1 MKERMK
7 RAGGRI
13 MGQVINMRQM
23 EQKLQRADRKQSRL
37 YLFCNFMALMIIS
50 AYSALMLSPTVQKV
64 FPEGGDSRKQ
74 MYMIFVMTLLGCVV
88 FTIYA
93 LGLFFRHKSRQL
105 GVLMAL
111 GASRKRLAPGLYR
124 EVILLSGVSAILG
137 TAAGFPFV
145 WVIWHAFRLFLVD
158 SSDMVLTFD
167 FRCLFISLLFLLLVV
182 GFAGLTAWRYLKKTN
197 IMEVIRE
204 EHINEPVKEL
214 GRWCGPVGFL
224 VLLTGAV
231 LGYGAPLACDKW
243 FSMFPPAWVSV
254 FYAPVFV
261 GLYMIMLHTVVH
273 GWKSHRKN
281 PYKNIISR
289 SMMKFQG
296 KQTVNNLLV
305 VTLLIAGGCFAV
317 FYLPTNGISAVLR
330 YASLPYD
337 YFYKYQADQDMP
349 DRTEIEALGREY
361 DLSLKDWNECD
372 YVTVGMGG
380 MAKIYEEDGLRY
392 HIEYVPMQQEA
403 MVLSEDAYQ
412 MITGQEVDVEPGT
425 YWCLNDKAETSL
437 YVNDSAKEITNMTT
451 RKALATE
458 FAGFLHYDHL
468 AETIPCCV
476 LDNADYALIS
486 EGLTDDWRGRF
497 VAFNVDGKDSYPF
510 ANAFFRLFV
519 SSFDESCERPSY
531 YDRVQKI
538 RENEE
543 GKEYWGDTDDM
554 TTIRYEMA
562 DSFMFRNFWVY
573 MPSFRILSQND
584 YLRNMAVMFM
594 MFLFIFIVCM
604 ITALVVC
611 YTRCQSIALN
621 NRYIFDDLKKL
632 GASPVFL
639 DREVHSQCGNVFKVP
654 SMVGTTAMFLLF
666 SMILYANDGRMLK
679 TEWMAMGV
687 CLCIIAAIGGVIY
700 AVYRS
705 SVRAIKAQ
713 LQI

>member
-1 MKERMK
+1 MMNMK
-7 RAGGRI
+7 
-13 MGQVINMRQM
+13 QM

-64 FPEGGDSRKQ
+64 FPEGGDSAKQ
-74 MYMIFVMTLLGCVV
+74 MYMIFVMTLVGCVV

-93 LGLFFRHKSRQL
+93 LGLFFRHKSGQL
-105 GVLMAL
+105 GILMAL
-111 GASRKRLAPGLYR
+111 GASRKRLAPGLFR
-124 EVILLSGVSAILG
+124 EVILLSGVSAIAG

-182 GFAGLTAWRYLKKTN
+182 GFACLTAWRYLKKTN

-204 EHINEPVKEL
+204 EHINEPVKEP

-231 LGYGAPLACDKW
+231 LGYGAPWACHAW
-243 FSMFPPAWVSV
+243 FSMYSPAWVSV

-305 VTLLIAGGCFAV
+305 VTLLIAGGCFAI

-337 YFYKYQADQDMP
+337 YFYKYQADQDVP

-361 DLSLKDWNECD
+361 GLSLKDWNECD
-372 YVTVGMGG
+372 YVTLGMGG
-380 MAKIYEEDGLRY
+380 TTEIYEKDGLRY
-392 HIEYVPMQQEA
+392 HVEYVPMLQEA
-403 MVLSEDAYQ
+403 MVLSEDAYR
-412 MITGQEVDVEPGT
+412 MITGQEVDVAPGT
-425 YWCLNDKAETSL
+425 YRCLTDQEETSP
-437 YVNDSAKEITNMTT
+437 YVNNSAKEITNMTT
-451 RKALATE
+451 RKVLATK
-458 FAGFLHYDHL
+458 FAGYLHYDHL
-468 AETIPCCV
+468 AEEIPCCV

-486 EGLTDDWRGRF
+486 EGLTDDWRGRLA
-497 VAFNVDGKDSYPF
+497 AFNVDGKDSYPF
-510 ANAFFRLFV
+510 AVSFYHLFV
-519 SSFDESCERPSY
+519 SSFDQSCERIRF

-543 GKEYWGDTDDM
+543 GQVYWGDTDEM
-554 TTIRYEMA
+554 TKISYELS
-562 DSFMFRNFWVY
+562 DSFTFRTYWVY
-573 MPSFRILSQND
+573 MPSFRVLNQND

-611 YTRCQSIALN
+611 HTRCQSIALN

-632 GASPVFL
+632 GASPAFL
-639 DREVHSQCGNVFKVP
+639 DKEVRSQCTNVFKMP
-654 SMVGTTAMFLLF
+654 ALVGTTAMFLLYA
-666 SMILYANDGRMLK
+666 MILYANDGRLLK
-679 TEWMAMGV
+679 TEWAAMGL
-687 CLCIIAAIGGVIY
+687 CLCIIAMIGGVIY

-705 SVRAIKAQ
+705 TIKAIKGQ
-713 LQI
+713 LGIS

>member
-1 MKERMK
+1 MSQIMNMK
-7 RAGGRI
+7 
-13 MGQVINMRQM
+13 QM

-64 FPEGGDSRKQ
+64 FPEGGDSAKQ
-74 MYMIFVMTLLGCVV
+74 MYMIFVMTLVGCVV

-93 LGLFFRHKSRQL
+93 LGLFFRHKSGQL

-111 GASRKRLAPGLYR
+111 GASRKRLAPGLFR
-124 EVILLSGVSAILG
+124 EVILLSGVSAIAG
-137 TAAGFPFV
+137 TVAGFPFV

-167 FRCLFISLLFLLLVV
+167 FRCLFISLLFLLSVV
-182 GFAGLTAWRYLKKTN
+182 GFACLTAWRYLKKTN

-204 EHINEPVKEL
+204 EHINEPVKEP

-231 LGYGAPLACDKW
+231 LGYGAPWACHAW
-243 FSMFPPAWVSV
+243 FSMYPPAWVSV
-254 FYAPVFV
+254 FYAPMFV

-305 VTLLIAGGCFAV
+305 VTLLIAGGCFAI

-337 YFYKYQADQDMP
+337 YFYKYQADQNVP
-349 DRTEIEALGREY
+349 DRTKVEALGKEY

-372 YVTVGMGG
+372 YVTLGMGG
-380 MAKIYEEDGLRY
+380 MTNIEEEDSLRF
-392 HIEYVPMQQEA
+392 HVEYVPMLQEA
-403 MVLSEDAYQ
+403 MVLSEDAYR
-412 MITGQEVDVEPGT
+412 MITGQEVDVAPGT
-425 YWCLNDKAETSL
+425 YRCLNDQEETSL
-437 YVNDSAKEITNMTT
+437 YVNNSAKELTNMTT
-451 RKALATE
+451 RKVLATE
-458 FAGFLHYDHL
+458 FAGYLHYDHL
-468 AETIPCCV
+468 AEEIPCCV

-497 VAFNVDGKDSYPF
+497 AAFNVDGKDSYPF
-510 ANAFFRLFV
+510 AVAFYHLFV
-519 SSFDESCERPSY
+519 SSFDPSCERICS

-543 GKEYWGDTDDM
+543 GQEYWGDTDEM
-554 TTIRYEMA
+554 TKISYELS
-562 DSFMFRNFWVY
+562 DSFAFRTFWVY
-573 MPSFRILSQND
+573 MPSFRILNQND

-611 YTRCQSIALN
+611 HTRCQSIALN

-632 GASPVFL
+632 GASPAFL
-639 DREVHSQCGNVFKVP
+639 DKEVRSQCTNVFKMP
-654 SMVGTTAMFLLF
+654 ALVGTTAMFLLYA
-666 SMILYANDGRMLK
+666 MILDANDGRLLQ
-679 TEWMAMGV
+679 TEWAAMGL
-687 CLCIIAAIGGVIY
+687 CLCIIAVIGGVIY
-700 AVYRS
+700 TVYRS
-705 SVRAIKAQ
+705 TVKAIKGQ
-713 LQI
+713 LRIG

>member
-1 MKERMK
+1 MDSM
-7 RAGGRI
+7 
-13 MGQVINMRQM
+13 INMRQM
-23 EQKLQRADRKQSRL
+23 EQKLQKADRKQSRL

-64 FPEGGDSRKQ
+64 FPEGGDSAKQ
-74 MYMIFVMTLLGCVV
+74 MYMIFVMTLVGCVV

-93 LGLFFRHKSRQL
+93 LGLFFRHKSGQL
-105 GVLMAL
+105 GILMAL

-145 WVIWHAFRLFLVD
+145 WVIWHAFRLLLVD

-167 FRCLFISLLFLLLVV
+167 FKCLFISLLFLLLVV
-182 GFAGLTAWRYLKKTN
+182 GFACLTAWRYLKKTN

-224 VLLTGAV
+224 VLLAGAV
-231 LGYGAPLACDKW
+231 LGYGAPWACIAW
-243 FSMFPPAWVSV
+243 FSTYPPAWVSV
-254 FYAPVFV
+254 LYAPVFV
-261 GLYMIMLHTVVH
+261 GLYMVMLHTVVH

-305 VTLLIAGGCFAV
+305 VTLLIAGGCFAI
-317 FYLPTNGISAVLR
+317 FYLPTNGIAAVLR

-337 YFYKYQADQDMP
+337 YFYKYQADQNVP
-349 DRTEIEALGREY
+349 DRTKIEALGREY
-361 DLSLKDWNECD
+361 NLSLKDWNECD
-372 YVTVGMGG
+372 YVTLGMGG
-380 MAKIYEEDGLRY
+380 MARIEEEDGLRF
-392 HIEYVPMQQEA
+392 HDEYVPMLEEA
-403 MVLSEDAYQ
+403 MVLSEDAYR

-425 YWCLNDKAETSL
+425 YRCVNDQEETSL
-437 YVNDSAKEITNMTT
+437 YVNNSAKEITNMTT
-451 RKALATE
+451 RKVLATE

-468 AETIPCCV
+468 AEEIPCCV

-497 VAFNVDGKDSYPF
+497 AAFNVDGKDSYPF
-510 ANAFFRLFV
+510 AAAFFHLFV
-519 SSFDESCERPSY
+519 SSFDQSCERVRF

-543 GKEYWGDTDDM
+543 GQEYWGDTDDM
-554 TTIRYEMA
+554 TKISYEVS
-562 DSFMFRNFWVY
+562 DSFTFRTYWVY
-573 MPSFRILSQND
+573 MPSFRILNQND

-632 GASPVFL
+632 GASPAFL
-639 DREVHSQCGNVFKVP
+639 NKEVRNQCTNVFKMP
-654 SMVGTTAMFLLF
+654 ALVGTTAMFLLYA
-666 SMILYANDGRMLK
+666 MILYANDGRLLK
-679 TEWMAMGV
+679 PEWAAMGL
-687 CLCIIAAIGGVIY
+687 CLCIIAVIGGVIY
-700 AVYRS
+700 AVYQS
-705 SVRAIKAQ
+705 TVKAIKGQ
-713 LQI
+713 LGIAVGQKKRS

>member
-1 MKERMK
+1 MS
-7 RAGGRI
+7 
-13 MGQVINMRQM
+13 QVINMRQM

-145 WVIWHAFRLFLVD
+145 WGIWHAFRLFLVD

-231 LGYGAPLACDKW
+231 LGYGAPLACHKW

-337 YFYKYQADQDMP
+337 YFYKYQADQDVP

-639 DREVHSQCGNVFKVP
+639 DREVRSQCGNVFKVP

>member
-1 MKERMK
+1 MSQIMNMK
-7 RAGGRI
+7 
-13 MGQVINMRQM
+13 QM
-23 EQKLQRADRKQSRL
+23 ERKLQRADRKQSRL

-64 FPEGGDSRKQ
+64 FPEGGDSAKQ
-74 MYMIFVMTLLGCVV
+74 MYMIFVMTLVGCVV

-93 LGLFFRHKSRQL
+93 LGLFFRHKSGQL

-111 GASRKRLAPGLYR
+111 GASRKRLAPGLFR
-124 EVILLSGVSAILG
+124 EVILLSGVSAIAG
-137 TAAGFPFV
+137 TVAGFPFV

-167 FRCLFISLLFLLLVV
+167 FRCLFISLLFLLSVV
-182 GFAGLTAWRYLKKTN
+182 GFACLTAWRYLKKTN

-204 EHINEPVKEL
+204 EHINEPVKEP

-231 LGYGAPLACDKW
+231 LGYGAPWACHAW
-243 FSMFPPAWVSV
+243 FSMYPPAWVSV

-305 VTLLIAGGCFAV
+305 VTLLIAGGCFAI

-337 YFYKYQADQDMP
+337 YFYKYQADQNVP
-349 DRTEIEALGREY
+349 DRTKVEALGKEY

-372 YVTVGMGG
+372 YVTLGMGG
-380 MAKIYEEDGLRY
+380 MTNIEEEDSLRF
-392 HIEYVPMQQEA
+392 HVEYVPMLQEA
-403 MVLSEDAYQ
+403 MVLSEDAYR
-412 MITGQEVDVEPGT
+412 MITGQEVDVAPGT
-425 YWCLNDKAETSL
+425 YRCLNDQEETSL
-437 YVNDSAKEITNMTT
+437 YVNNSAKELTNMTT
-451 RKALATE
+451 RKVLATE
-458 FAGFLHYDHL
+458 FAGYLHYDHL
-468 AETIPCCV
+468 AEEIPCCV

-497 VAFNVDGKDSYPF
+497 AAFNVDGKDSYPF
-510 ANAFFRLFV
+510 AVAFYHLFV
-519 SSFDESCERPSY
+519 SSFDPSCERICS

-543 GKEYWGDTDDM
+543 GQEYWGDTDEM
-554 TTIRYEMA
+554 TKISYELS
-562 DSFMFRNFWVY
+562 DSFAFRTFWVY
-573 MPSFRILSQND
+573 MPSFRILNQND

-611 YTRCQSIALN
+611 HTRCQSIALN

-632 GASPVFL
+632 GASPAFL
-639 DREVHSQCGNVFKVP
+639 DKEVRSQCTNVFKMP
-654 SMVGTTAMFLLF
+654 ALVGTTAMFLLYA
-666 SMILYANDGRMLK
+666 MILYANDGRLLQ
-679 TEWMAMGV
+679 TEWAAMGL
-687 CLCIIAAIGGVIY
+687 CLCIIAVISGVIY
-700 AVYRS
+700 TVYRS
-705 SVRAIKAQ
+705 TVKAIKGQ
-713 LQI
+713 LRIG

>member
-1 MKERMK
+1 MSQIMNMK
-7 RAGGRI
+7 
-13 MGQVINMRQM
+13 QM

-64 FPEGGDSRKQ
+64 FPEGGDSAKQ
-74 MYMIFVMTLLGCVV
+74 MYMIFVMTLVGCVV

-93 LGLFFRHKSRQL
+93 LGLFFRHKSGQL

-111 GASRKRLAPGLYR
+111 GASRKRLAPGLFR
-124 EVILLSGVSAILG
+124 EVIFLSGVSAIAG

-145 WVIWHAFRLFLVD
+145 WIIWHAFRLFLVD

-167 FRCLFISLLFLLLVV
+167 FRCLFISLLFLLSVV
-182 GFAGLTAWRYLKKTN
+182 GFACLTAWRYLKKTN

-204 EHINEPVKEL
+204 EHINEPVKEP

-231 LGYGAPLACDKW
+231 LGYGAPWACHAW
-243 FSMFPPAWVSV
+243 FSMYPPAWVSV

-305 VTLLIAGGCFAV
+305 VTLLIAGGCFAI

-337 YFYKYQADQDMP
+337 YFYKYQADQNVP
-349 DRTEIEALGREY
+349 DRTKVEALGKEY

-372 YVTVGMGG
+372 YVTLGMGG
-380 MAKIYEEDGLRY
+380 MTNIEEEDSLRF
-392 HIEYVPMQQEA
+392 HVEYVPMLQEA
-403 MVLSEDAYQ
+403 MVLSEDAYR
-412 MITGQEVDVEPGT
+412 MITGQEVDVAPGT
-425 YWCLNDKAETSL
+425 YRCLNDQEETSL
-437 YVNDSAKEITNMTT
+437 YVNNSAKELTNMTT
-451 RKALATE
+451 RKVLATE
-458 FAGFLHYDHL
+458 FAGYLHYDHL
-468 AETIPCCV
+468 AEEIPCCV

-497 VAFNVDGKDSYPF
+497 AAFNVDGKDSYPF
-510 ANAFFRLFV
+510 AVAFYHLFV
-519 SSFDESCERPSY
+519 SSFDPSCERICS

-543 GKEYWGDTDDM
+543 GQEYWGDTDEM
-554 TTIRYEMA
+554 TKISYELS
-562 DSFMFRNFWVY
+562 DSFAFRTFWVY
-573 MPSFRILSQND
+573 MPSFRILNQND

-611 YTRCQSIALN
+611 HTRCQSIALN

-632 GASPVFL
+632 GASPAFL
-639 DREVHSQCGNVFKVP
+639 DKEVRSQCTNVFKMP
-654 SMVGTTAMFLLF
+654 ALVGTTAMFLLYA
-666 SMILYANDGRMLK
+666 MILYANDGRLLQ
-679 TEWMAMGV
+679 TEWAAMGL
-687 CLCIIAAIGGVIY
+687 CLCIIAVIGGVIY
-700 AVYRS
+700 TVYRS
-705 SVRAIKAQ
+705 TVKAIKGQ
-713 LQI
+713 LRIG

>member
-1 MKERMK
+1 MMNMK
-7 RAGGRI
+7 
-13 MGQVINMRQM
+13 QM

-37 YLFCNFMALMIIS
+37 YLFCNFMALIIIS

-64 FPEGGDSRKQ
+64 FPEGGDSAKQ
-74 MYMIFVMTLLGCVV
+74 MYMIFVMTLVGCVV

-93 LGLFFRHKSRQL
+93 LGLFFRHKSGQL
-105 GVLMAL
+105 GILMAL
-111 GASRKRLAPGLYR
+111 GASRKRLAPGLFR
-124 EVILLSGVSAILG
+124 EVILLSGVSAIAG

-182 GFAGLTAWRYLKKTN
+182 GFACLTAWRYLKKTN

-204 EHINEPVKEL
+204 EHINEPVKEP

-231 LGYGAPLACDKW
+231 LGYGAPWACHAW
-243 FSMFPPAWVSV
+243 FSMYSPAWVSV

-317 FYLPTNGISAVLR
+317 FYLPTNCIAAVLR

-337 YFYKYQADQDMP
+337 YFYKYQADQDVP

-361 DLSLKDWNECD
+361 GLSLKDWNECD
-372 YVTVGMGG
+372 YVTLGMGG
-380 MAKIYEEDGLRY
+380 TTEIYEKDGLRY
-392 HIEYVPMQQEA
+392 HVEYVPMLQEA
-403 MVLSEDAYQ
+403 MVLSEDAYR
-412 MITGQEVDVEPGT
+412 MITGQEVDVAPGT
-425 YWCLNDKAETSL
+425 YRCLTDQEETSP
-437 YVNDSAKEITNMTT
+437 YVNNSAKEITNMTT
-451 RKALATE
+451 RKVLATK
-458 FAGFLHYDHL
+458 FAGYLHYDHL
-468 AETIPCCV
+468 AEEIPCCV

-486 EGLTDDWRGRF
+486 EGLTDDWRGRLA
-497 VAFNVDGKDSYPF
+497 AFNVDGKDSYPF
-510 ANAFFRLFV
+510 AVSFYHLFV
-519 SSFDESCERPSY
+519 SSFDQSCERIRF

-543 GKEYWGDTDDM
+543 GQVYWGDTDEM
-554 TTIRYEMA
+554 TKISYELS
-562 DSFMFRNFWVY
+562 DSFTFRTYWVY
-573 MPSFRILSQND
+573 MPSFRVLNQND

-611 YTRCQSIALN
+611 HTRCQSIALN

-632 GASPVFL
+632 GASPAFL
-639 DREVHSQCGNVFKVP
+639 DKEVRSQCTNVFKMP
-654 SMVGTTAMFLLF
+654 ALVGTTAMFLLYA
-666 SMILYANDGRMLK
+666 MILYANDGRLLK
-679 TEWMAMGV
+679 TEWAAMGL
-687 CLCIIAAIGGVIY
+687 CLCIIAMIGGVIY

-705 SVRAIKAQ
+705 TIKAIKGQ
-713 LQI
+713 LGIS

>member
-1 MKERMK
+1 MS
-7 RAGGRI
+7 
-13 MGQVINMRQM
+13 QVINMRQM

-145 WVIWHAFRLFLVD
+145 WGIWHAFRLFLVD

-231 LGYGAPLACDKW
+231 LGYGAPLACHKW

-451 RKALATE
+451 RKVLATE

-639 DREVHSQCGNVFKVP
+639 DREVRSQCGNVFKVP
-654 SMVGTTAMFLLF
+654 SMVGTTAMFFLF

>member
-1 MKERMK
+1 MSQIMNMK
-7 RAGGRI
+7 
-13 MGQVINMRQM
+13 QM
-23 EQKLQRADRKQSRL
+23 ERKLQRADRKQSRL

-64 FPEGGDSRKQ
+64 FPEGGDSAKQ
-74 MYMIFVMTLLGCVV
+74 MYMIFVMTLVGCVV

-93 LGLFFRHKSRQL
+93 LGLFFRHKSGQL

-111 GASRKRLAPGLYR
+111 GASRKRLAPGLFR
-124 EVILLSGVSAILG
+124 EVILLSGVSAIAG
-137 TAAGFPFV
+137 TVAGFPFV

-167 FRCLFISLLFLLLVV
+167 FRCLFISLLFLLSVV
-182 GFAGLTAWRYLKKTN
+182 GFACLTAWRYLKKTN

-204 EHINEPVKEL
+204 EHINEPVKEP

-231 LGYGAPLACDKW
+231 LGYGAPWACYAW
-243 FSMFPPAWVSV
+243 FSMYPPAWVSV

-305 VTLLIAGGCFAV
+305 VTLLIAGGCFAI

-337 YFYKYQADQDMP
+337 YFYKYQADQNVP
-349 DRTEIEALGREY
+349 DRTKVEALGKEY

-372 YVTVGMGG
+372 YVTLGMGG
-380 MAKIYEEDGLRY
+380 MTNIEEEDSLRF
-392 HIEYVPMQQEA
+392 HVEYVPMLQEA
-403 MVLSEDAYQ
+403 MVLSEDAYR
-412 MITGQEVDVEPGT
+412 MITGQEVDVAPGT
-425 YWCLNDKAETSL
+425 YRCLNDQEETSL
-437 YVNDSAKEITNMTT
+437 YVNNSAKELTNMTT
-451 RKALATE
+451 RKVLATE
-458 FAGFLHYDHL
+458 FAGYLHYDHL
-468 AETIPCCV
+468 AEEIPCCV

-497 VAFNVDGKDSYPF
+497 AAFNVDGKDSYPF
-510 ANAFFRLFV
+510 AVAFYHLFV
-519 SSFDESCERPSY
+519 SSFDPSCERIRF

-543 GKEYWGDTDDM
+543 GQEYWGDTDEM
-554 TTIRYEMA
+554 TKISYELS
-562 DSFMFRNFWVY
+562 DSFAFRTYWVY
-573 MPSFRILSQND
+573 MPSFRILNQND

-611 YTRCQSIALN
+611 HTRCQSIALN

-632 GASPVFL
+632 GASPAFL
-639 DREVHSQCGNVFKVP
+639 DKEVRSQCTNVFKMP
-654 SMVGTTAMFLLF
+654 ALVGTSAMFLLYA
-666 SMILYANDGRMLK
+666 MILYANDGRLLQ
-679 TEWMAMGV
+679 TEWAAIGL
-687 CLCIIAAIGGVIY
+687 CLCIIAVIGGVIY

-705 SVRAIKAQ
+705 TVKAIKRQ
-713 LQI
+713 LKIG

>member
-1 MKERMK
+1 MMNMK
-7 RAGGRI
+7 
-13 MGQVINMRQM
+13 QM

-37 YLFCNFMALMIIS
+37 YLFCNFMALIIIS

-64 FPEGGDSRKQ
+64 FPEGGDSAKQ
-74 MYMIFVMTLLGCVV
+74 MYMIFVMTLVGCVV

-93 LGLFFRHKSRQL
+93 LGLFFRHKSGQL
-105 GVLMAL
+105 GILMAL
-111 GASRKRLAPGLYR
+111 GASRKRLAPGLFR
-124 EVILLSGVSAILG
+124 EVILLSGVSAIAG

-182 GFAGLTAWRYLKKTN
+182 GFACLTAWRYLKKTN

-204 EHINEPVKEL
+204 EHINEPVKEP

-231 LGYGAPLACDKW
+231 LGYGAPWACHAW
-243 FSMFPPAWVSV
+243 FSMYSPAWVSV

-305 VTLLIAGGCFAV
+305 VTLLIAGGCFAI

-337 YFYKYQADQDMP
+337 YFYKYQADQNVP
-349 DRTEIEALGREY
+349 DRTKVEALGKEY

-372 YVTVGMGG
+372 YVTLGMGG
-380 MAKIYEEDGLRY
+380 MTNIEEEDGLRY
-392 HIEYVPMQQEA
+392 HAEYVPMLQEA
-403 MVLSEDAYQ
+403 MVLSEDAYR
-412 MITGQEVDVEPGT
+412 MITGQEVDVAPGT
-425 YWCLNDKAETSL
+425 YRCLNDQEETSL
-437 YVNDSAKEITNMTT
+437 YVNNSAKELTNMTT
-451 RKALATE
+451 RKVLATE
-458 FAGFLHYDHL
+458 FAGYLHYDHL
-468 AETIPCCV
+468 AEEIPCCV

-497 VAFNVDGKDSYPF
+497 AAFNVDGKDSYPF
-510 ANAFFRLFV
+510 AVAFYHLFV
-519 SSFDESCERPSY
+519 SSFDPSCERICS

-543 GKEYWGDTDDM
+543 GQEYWGDTDEM
-554 TTIRYEMA
+554 TKISYELS
-562 DSFMFRNFWVY
+562 DSFSFRTYWVY
-573 MPSFRILSQND
+573 MPSFRILNQND

-594 MFLFIFIVCM
+594 MFLFIFIVCI

-611 YTRCQSIALN
+611 HTRCQSIALN

-632 GASPVFL
+632 GASPAFL
-639 DREVHSQCGNVFKVP
+639 DKEVRSQCTNVFKMP
-654 SMVGTTAMFLLF
+654 ALVGTTAMFLLYA
-666 SMILYANDGRMLK
+666 MILYANDGRLLK
-679 TEWMAMGV
+679 TEWAAMGL
-687 CLCIIAAIGGVIY
+687 CLCIIAVIGGVIY

-705 SVRAIKAQ
+705 TVKAIKGQ
-713 LQI
+713 LRIS